1 MNRKCFY
8 RFALIVNPHFNH
20 LAPLSSTLRSSPSI
34 LSIPP
39 TILTLLTT
47 HPVGHE
53 NRVSCLGVSPTG
65 DALCTGSWDT
75 LLKVTTITTTTIS
88 ITTRSITT
96 RSITTT
102 TATSSNNNNHHHHQ
116 WQQQT
121 YDRIECLRFQIDL
134 LDLFDSHTD
143 LALTFLLLIPP
154 LTNSS
159 LSLTLHLFCYSRFG
173 HKQNNIQ

>member
-1 MNRKCFY
+1 MLLPFCSY
-8 RFALIVNPHFNH
+8 CQPSLQ
-20 LAPLSSTLRSSPSI
+20 SSRPSI
-34 LSIPP
+34 LHPS
-39 TILTLLTT
+39 ILTLYPLTPT
-47 HPVGHE
+47 HDPHPPHHPPVGHE